1 MRGEYCVIRSP
12 WVSWFA
18 DILTVSSRRGDLRI
32 RDGVNGVCSSAHLL
46 SSNPSW
52 TASNGGSSYTTVL
65 PPVPPRA
72 SQDNADFVFENV
84 TNGNGFAQ
92 LPLPSL

>member
-1 MRGEYCVIRSP
+1 M
-12 WVSWFA
+12 
-18 DILTVSSRRGDLRI
+18 RI

-84 TNGNGFAQ
+84 MNGNGFAATTTPE
-92 LPLPSL
+92 PLTLWLMGGGLLAMGTVGRKRVRR